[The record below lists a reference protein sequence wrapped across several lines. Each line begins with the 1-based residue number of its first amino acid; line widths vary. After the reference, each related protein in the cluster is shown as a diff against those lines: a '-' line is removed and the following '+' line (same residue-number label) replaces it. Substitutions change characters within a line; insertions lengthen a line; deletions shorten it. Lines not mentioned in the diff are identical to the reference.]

1 MAAAKKKKRTV
12 KKPTKKQIAQKE
24 KQMRV
29 LKRAGVSVVA
39 VLFIGWA
46 VAWFILSDGHTA
58 TSNWINNQTLN
69 ITANAG
75 FEIEEILVKGR
86 VNTDA
91 DLLMALINVGQGD
104 PIFLFNPQE
113 AKTKI
118 EEISW
123 VESAHVERRL
133 PNTIY
138 IGLTEREPFAL
149 WHDDGVLSVIDM
161 NGTVITK
168 DKIAPF
174 KKLMMIRGKGAAER
188 AGAFLKTLSGEQ
200 ALYAIID
207 HAELIDKRRWDL
219 LLKDGKRVKLPEQDY
234 AIAMRDIMKKHE
246 QEDIL
251 GKESITDIDARYKGR
266 LIVRTK
272 LGTVQDYISNS
283 DEVGTHL

>member
-29 LKRAGVSVVA
+29 LKRAGGSVVA

-58 TSNWINNQTLN
+58 TSNWIKNQTLN

>member
-1 MAAAKKKKRTV
+1 MAAVKKKKRTV

-29 LKRAGVSVVA
+29 LKRAGGSVVA

-58 TSNWINNQTLN
+58 TSNWIKNQTLN